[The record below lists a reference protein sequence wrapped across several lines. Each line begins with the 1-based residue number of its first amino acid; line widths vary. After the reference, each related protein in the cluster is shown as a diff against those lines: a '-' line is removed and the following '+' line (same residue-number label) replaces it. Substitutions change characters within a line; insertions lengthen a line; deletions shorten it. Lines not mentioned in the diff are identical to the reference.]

1 MNPKQMKTIIRYLF
15 CIVAVS
21 NTAMALVM
29 IGSTGNRFCAFVC
42 HQSCRDLNLIGL
54 SQQHLVCT
62 KPIAAKYSW
71 YLVYYFFAL
80 YLIFNML

>member
-54 SQQHLVCT
+54 S
-62 KPIAAKYSW
+62 
-71 YLVYYFFAL
+71 
-80 YLIFNML
+80 